1 MDDSAVVSQCG
12 AYRWH
17 LTRLVDIIF
26 QGDRVLFIMLN
37 PSTADAETD
46 DLTLRRCIG
55 YARAWGYGSL
65 AVVNL
70 FGLRTT
76 DPRNLRDHAD
86 PVGPHNDKYVLAAIR
101 SVDDAAGLIVCAW
114 GARGGYLARDR
125 AVLGLIRST
134 GGSSPLTRGRPDPG
148 DVLSCGA
155 VGGGPRNRP
164 KAPASRIHTPT

>member
-134 GGSSPLTRGRPDPG
+134 GGSSPLARGTRCSG
-148 DVLSCGA
+148 
-155 VGGGPRNRP
+155 
-164 KAPASRIHTPT
+164 TP

>member
-17 LTRLVDIIF
+17 LTRLVDNIF

-46 DLTLRRCIG
+46 DPTLRRCIG
-55 YARAWGYGSL
+55 YARAWACGSL

-76 DPRNLRDHAD
+76 DPRELRRHAD
-86 PVGPHNDKYVLAAIR
+86 PVGRRNDDYVLAAIR

-134 GGSSPLTRGRPDPG
+134 GMTPHVLGLTRGG
-148 DVLSCGA
+148 H
-155 VGGGPRNRP
+155 PRHP
-164 KAPASRIHTPT
+164 LYMSRSATPQPWD